1 MSKSVQ
7 AWAEE
12 IRAGDPRALARAIT
26 AVESR
31 APESRELLRLLF
43 PHSGRA
49 SIIGL
54 TGAPGSGKSTL
65 ADQLAHEFRQQGRSV
80 GIVAVD
86 PSSPF
91 SGGAIL
97 GDRIRM
103 QRHHAD
109 RGIYIRSMATR
120 GALGGL
126 AAATAEVARLLDA
139 SGRDA
144 VLIETVGVGQ
154 DEIDIARLA
163 DMTLVVLVPGM
174 GDDVQSIKAGIMEIA
189 DIFVINKCDRDG
201 AAELERSIRA
211 LQATATLSAPGDS
224 TAAFLGGSGWVPPVI
239 KTVASEGRG
248 IVELATAIAEFQ
260 AHLQKTELG
269 QRRRTENWRRRLV
282 EMLRS
287 ELMQRLTRDYLSEES
302 ARQMAS
308 EIAAGRKDPYTV
320 LEGILAKI
328 GKRE

>member
-1 MSKSVQ
+1 MSMPIQRWV
-7 AWAEE
+7 EE
-12 IRAGDPRALARAIT
+12 VRAGNARALARAIT
-26 AVESR
+26 AVENR
-31 APESRELLRLLF
+31 APESRALLRQLF

-65 ADQLAHEFRQQGRSV
+65 ADQLARAFRQLGRSV

-86 PSSPF
+86 PTSPF

-109 RGIYIRSMATR
+109 GGIYIRSMATR

-126 AAATAEVARLLDA
+126 AAATAEVAMLLDA
-139 SGRDA
+139 GGHQV

-154 DEIDIARLA
+154 DEVDIVRLA

-174 GDDVQSIKAGIMEIA
+174 GDDVQALKAGIMEIA
-189 DIFVINKCDRDG
+189 DVFVINKSDRDG
-201 AAELERSIRA
+201 AAQLEREIRT
-211 LQATATLSAPGDS
+211 LLTMGKPGTDATPWT
-224 TAAFLGGSGWVPPVI
+224 PPII
-239 KTVASEGRG
+239 KTVASEGKG
-248 IVELATAIAEFQ
+248 IAELAQAIAGFQ
-260 AHLQKTELG
+260 EHLQKTGLG
-269 QRRRTENWRRRLV
+269 VRRRVENWRRRLI

-287 ELMQRLTRDYLSEES
+287 ELMHRLAREYLSDE
-302 ARQMAS
+302 ATRRLAA
-308 EIAAGRKDPYTV
+308 EIAAGQKDPYSAV
-320 LEGILAKI
+320 EEMLAQIGIR
-328 GKRE
+328 G

>member
-7 AWAEE
+7 IWVEE
-12 IRAGDPRALARAIT
+12 IRSGDPRALARAIT
-26 AVESR
+26 AVENR
-31 APESRELLRLLF
+31 APEARELLLRLF

-65 ADQLAHEFRQQGRSV
+65 ADQLAREFRRQGRSV
-80 GIVAVD
+80 GIIAVD

-120 GALGGL
+120 GTLGGL
-126 AAATAEVARLLDA
+126 AAATAEVAMLLDA
-139 SGRDA
+139 GGRDA

-189 DIFVINKCDRDG
+189 DIFVINKSDRDG

-211 LQATATLSAPGDS
+211 MQVTAPPASMADS
-224 TAAFLGGSGWVPPVI
+224 AAFPGSSGWVPPVI
-239 KTVASEGRG
+239 KTVASEGQG
-248 IVELATAIAEFQ
+248 IAELAAAIAEFQ
-260 AHLQKTELG
+260 AHLRKTELG
-269 QRRRTENWRRRLV
+269 RRRRIENWRRRLV

-287 ELMQRLTRDYLSEES
+287 ELMDKLKRDYLSDES
-302 ARQMAS
+302 ARQMAA
-308 EIAAGRKDPYTV
+308 EIAEGRKDPYS
-320 LEGILAKI
+320 LIAEILAKI
-328 GKRE
+328 GSRD

>member
-1 MSKSVQ
+1 MSKSVP

-65 ADQLAHEFRQQGRSV
+65 ADQLAREFRRQGRSV
-80 GIVAVD
+80 GIIAVD

-126 AAATAEVARLLDA
+126 AAATAEVAMLLDA
-139 SGRDA
+139 SGRDY
-144 VLIETVGVGQ
+144 VMIETVGVGQ
-154 DEIDIARLA
+154 DEVDIARLA
-163 DMTLVVLVPGM
+163 DMTLLVLVPGM

-189 DIFVINKCDRDG
+189 DIFVINKSDRDG
-201 AAELERSIRA
+201 AERVEREIRA
-211 LQATATLSAPGDS
+211 MQSLAMRHDN
-224 TAAFLGGSGWVPPVI
+224 WVPPIV
-239 KTVASEGRG
+239 KTVASEGTG
-248 IVELATAIAEFQ
+248 IDELVQTIAKY
-260 AHLQKTELG
+260 HDYLQQSG
-269 QRRRTENWRRRLV
+269 RANQRRTENWRKRLE
-282 EMLRS
+282 EMLRDA
-287 ELMQRLTRDYLSEES
+287 LYQRIVSGYLGDGEAE
-302 ARQMAS
+302 RL
-308 EIAAGRKDPYTV
+308 AAEVAEHKRDPYSLV
-320 LEGILAKI
+320 EEIVGEV
-328 GKRE
+328 GKRA